1 MPIGTDILSIK
12 LILSILGRVNSSDRY
27 SLGITATINF
37 LNEYWAQKAMDESE
51 GNMEG
56 L

>member
-1 MPIGTDILSIK
+1 MLIGTGILSIK
-12 LILSILGRVNSSDRY
+12 LILSTFGRVNLSDRY
-27 SLGITATINF
+27 SSGITDTINF
-37 LNEYWAQKAMDESE
+37 LNECWAQKAMDESE